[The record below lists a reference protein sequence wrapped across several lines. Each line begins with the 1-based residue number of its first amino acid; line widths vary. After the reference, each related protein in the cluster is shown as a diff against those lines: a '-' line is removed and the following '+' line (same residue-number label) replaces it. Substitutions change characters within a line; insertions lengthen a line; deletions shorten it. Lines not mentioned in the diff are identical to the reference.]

1 MKYITEFLN
10 LRERLNHNYI
20 KPKLLLVIQPD
31 PETIRR
37 TFNNPKI
44 WYQIKL
50 RINLLFDIG
59 KNILKLECP
68 EVFVDLKKKIEK
80 VIDGIDKLV
89 AVVEEDPDVCQ
100 DVVKNSGLLSDL
112 LYDMSNYVYT
122 VRYDDIE
129 MSDKQKTIDTNQIK
143 ETCRILVETLE
154 NALTLNGGWDNDFL
168 ELGKNYWDKRV
179 FIEKIVIQQVIFN
192 DMQSI
197 IPGKKFWDT
206 LFLLIDTDWIA
217 EEALSIE
224 ASMTERNKKADKLL
238 AEKNMGSI
246 RGYFEKVESNLIH
259 ALEV

>member
-31 PETIRR
+31 QETIRH
-37 TFNNPKI
+37 TFKNPKI

-59 KNILKLECP
+59 KNIFKLECP
-68 EVFVDLKKKIEK
+68 EVFVDLKKQIEK
-80 VIDGIDKLV
+80 VIEVIDKLV
-89 AVVEEDPDVCQ
+89 SLVEEDPDVCQ
-100 DVVKNSGLLSDL
+100 DVVKNSGSLTDL
-112 LYDMSNYVYT
+112 LHDMSKYVYT
-122 VRYDDIE
+122 VRYDDID
-129 MSDKQKTIDTNQIK
+129 MSNNQRIIDTIQIK
-143 ETCRILVETLE
+143 ETFRELVEILE
-154 NALTLNGGWDNDFL
+154 NALTLNGGEDEDFL
-168 ELGKNYWDKRV
+168 ALGRNYWDNRV
-179 FIEKIVIQQVIFN
+179 FLEKIVVQQVIFN

-206 LFLLIDTDWIA
+206 LFLLINTDWIA

-224 ASMTERNKKADKLL
+224 AFMTERKKKVDKLL
-238 AEKNMGSI
+238 EEKNMDSI
-246 RGYFEKVESNLIH
+246 RGYFEKIESILIS